1 MPAQEYNYEEN
12 FGGYSSLDEDDSDR
26 DSERRRHDPRH
37 QAAATSPAGASR
49 HAVLN
54 RYMVP
59 GRNINPLFRPTG
71 PVQPSVTH
79 TSASASATATDST
92 TRSDSGRPKEHP
104 ETNFNAFLI
113 SQLTRMEEQNSNL
126 KEEICLMKKEQELF
140 FLENQKKLE
149 KGFKDINKYVEDVSA
164 LKEVFKEV
172 VGIMTGERIRFIDH
186 TGENVTPQEAARIGN
201 PSTTTQ
207 SHQAHSRLTNWQE
220 YSMHASI
227 LAGDPR
233 VKPEPGLSD
242 FEAGEYDEG
251 QSDGSV
257 NDDGVALNNPSV
269 IRNTNDN
276 NSQQD
281 HDIGNGSGGR
291 NSDRNVGTS
300 YRLNRAI
307 QNVTDAAREY
317 FEGLPGQPSVLSLER
332 RYGST
337 WRRSAKERTLFTKR
351 MTIIKRIIDIKEDP
365 SKYGLSL
372 PDNKI
377 NRNQAIKVVENIRL
391 GNNTFKGHHCRLSM
405 SQLYEYFSKRMDKIE
420 DYSLTL
426 KRRGKPRRI
435 FLLEER
441 EARLSLQQLN
451 GVSNTSNSTPEND
464 NVTER

>member
-1 MPAQEYNYEEN
+1 MPAREYNYVEG
-12 FGGYSSLDEDDSDR
+12 FGEYGSLDDDDSDR
-26 DSERRRHDPRH
+26 DSERRNHDPR
-37 QAAATSPAGASR
+37 QRTITTSPTSVSR
-49 HAVLN
+49 HAALN

-59 GRNINPLFRPTG
+59 GRNSNPLFR
-71 PVQPSVTH
+71 
-79 TSASASATATDST
+79 ATDPAQPPIAPTST
-92 TRSDSGRPKEHP
+92 AGPNNRSGPGRIKEHP

-113 SQLTRMEEQNSNL
+113 AQLTRMEEQNSNL
-126 KEEICLMKKEQELF
+126 KEEISLMKKEQELF

-164 LKEVFKEV
+164 MKEVFKEV

-186 TGENVTPQEAARIGN
+186 TGENVTPQEAARVGN
-201 PSTTTQ
+201 PSKSTQ
-207 SHQAHSRLTNWQE
+207 THESHSRLTNWQE

-233 VKPEPGLSD
+233 IKPEPGLSD
-242 FEAGEYDEG
+242 FENGEYDEN
-251 QSDGSV
+251 QSDSNGNSE
-257 NDDGVALNNPSV
+257 NIALNNPDSTTNDDDINNQRDGTGNEND
-269 IRNTNDN
+269 IRNR
-276 NSQQD
+276 
-281 HDIGNGSGGR
+281 GGY
-291 NSDRNVGTS
+291 VGTS
-300 YRLNRAI
+300 YKLNRAI

-372 PDNKI
+372 PENKI
-377 NRNQAIKVVENIRL
+377 SRNQAIKVVENIRL

-405 SQLYEYFSKRMDKIE
+405 SQLYEYFSKKMDKLE

-441 EARLSLQQLN
+441 EARLSLQQPRSIPN
-451 GVSNTSNSTPEND
+451 SSTSTPEND
-464 NVTER
+464 HDT

>member
-1 MPAQEYNYEEN
+1 MSAREYNYAEGL
-12 FGGYSSLDEDDSDR
+12 GGYSSLDEDDSDR
-26 DSERRRHDPRH
+26 DSERRNHDPRH
-37 QAAATSPAGASR
+37 RPVVANPTSESR
-49 HAVLN
+49 HAALN

-59 GRNINPLFRPTG
+59 GRNINPLFRPAG
-71 PVQPSVTH
+71 PAQPSVAP
-79 TSASASATATDST
+79 TSVPASAVEST
-92 TRSDSGRPKEHP
+92 SRSDSERIKEVP

-126 KEEICLMKKEQELF
+126 KEEISLMKKEQELF

-164 LKEVFKEV
+164 MKEVFKEV

-201 PSTTTQ
+201 PSTSTQ
-207 SHQAHSRLTNWQE
+207 TCQSKSRLTNWQE

-233 VKPEPGLSD
+233 VKSEPGLSD
-242 FEAGEYDEG
+242 FENGHHEDA

-257 NDDGVALNNPSV
+257 NGEGVALNNPNT
-269 IRNTNDN
+269 IRNVDDGN
-276 NSQQD
+276 NQHD
-281 HDIGNGSGGR
+281 HRTGNENGSR
-291 NSDRNVGTS
+291 NRSANVGTS

-351 MTIIKRIIDIKEDP
+351 MTIIKRIVDIKEDP

-405 SQLYEYFSKRMDKIE
+405 SQLYEYFSKKMDKPE

-441 EARLSLQQLN
+441 EARLSLQQPN
-451 GVSNTSNSTPEND
+451 GISNSSISTPEGGHD
-464 NVTER
+464 PEL

>member
-1 MPAQEYNYEEN
+1 MPTREYNYAEGFSEY
-12 FGGYSSLDEDDSDR
+12 GSLDEDDSDR
-26 DSERRRHDPRH
+26 EPEHRDHNSRNR
-37 QAAATSPAGASR
+37 AVATSPVGTSR
-49 HAVLN
+49 HAALN
-54 RYMVP
+54 RYMIP
-59 GRNINPLFRPTG
+59 GHNINPLFRATEA
-71 PVQPSVTH
+71 VQPPIVPTS
-79 TSASASATATDST
+79 TSALTTEST
-92 TRSDSGRPKEHP
+92 SGLNHERVKEPP

-113 SQLTRMEEQNSNL
+113 SQLTKMEEQNSNL
-126 KEEICLMKKEQELF
+126 KEELSLMKKEQELF

-164 LKEVFKEV
+164 MKEVFKEV

-186 TGENVTPQEAARIGN
+186 TGENVTAQEAARIGN
-201 PSTTTQ
+201 PSTIAQ
-207 SHQAHSRLTNWQE
+207 SNQSHSRLTSWQE
-220 YSMHASI
+220 YGMHASI

-233 VKPEPGLSD
+233 IKPEPGLSD
-242 FEAGEYDEG
+242 FENGDYDDNN
-251 QSDGSV
+251 SDGSAIG
-257 NDDGVALNNPSV
+257 DGV
-269 IRNTNDN
+269 TTN
-276 NSQQD
+276 NSSSTRSADDINGQ
-281 HDIGNGSGGR
+281 HDGAGNENISRNGGG
-291 NSDRNVGTS
+291 NVGTS

-351 MTIIKRIIDIKEDP
+351 MTIIKRIIDIKDDP
-365 SKYGLSL
+365 SKYGLLL

-377 NRNQAIKVVENIRL
+377 KRNQAIKVVENIRL

-405 SQLYEYFSKRMDKIE
+405 SQLYEYFSKKMDKLE

-441 EARLSLQQLN
+441 EARLSLQQPHSIPN
-451 GVSNTSNSTPEND
+451 STMSTPEND
-464 NVTER
+464 HDA